1 MKKKILMV
9 VLAVLVVAMAFT
21 ACSAPADTSS
31 DEPAATEDAAT
42 EDAAADD
49 AAAEDTADAA
59 DAKADGDIVIGVTY
73 QDLQNEYIKQLA
85 DVIEEYSAEKGI
97 SIVTADG
104 EGDASNQ
111 ISQVENF
118 ITQGVDAIILNPYDK
133 DGCIPAAQ
141 KAAEAGIPCVG
152 LCTQLSDLSIL
163 TSYVGSNDV
172 QAGEIEMQQ
181 VADAL
186 DGKGN
191 IVIIEGPMGISS
203 QIQRYEGI
211 ENILKNYPDIKVLY
225 TQTANWDRA
234 EAMALMENWLQTG
247 EQIDGVVAENDEMAM
262 GAFNA
267 CKAAGLDIPV
277 VGIDGIPDALNSVK
291 EGGMICSVL
300 QNSTKQAQTAFDVAL
315 AAAKGEAV
323 EDYYDVPFEPVTS
336 ENIDEYLN

>member
-1 MKKKILMV
+1 
-9 VLAVLVVAMAFT
+9 
-21 ACSAPADTSS
+21 
-31 DEPAATEDAAT
+31 
-42 EDAAADD
+42 
-49 AAAEDTADAA
+49 
-59 DAKADGDIVIGVTY
+59 
-73 QDLQNEYIKQLA
+73 
-85 DVIEEYSAEKGI
+85 
-97 SIVTADG
+97 
-104 EGDASNQ
+104 
-111 ISQVENF
+111 
-118 ITQGVDAIILNPYDK
+118 
-133 DGCIPAAQ
+133 
-141 KAAEAGIPCVG
+141 
-152 LCTQLSDLSIL
+152 
-163 TSYVGSNDV
+163 
-172 QAGEIEMQQ
+172 MQQ